1 MTVFLDL
8 SGNEYI
14 AQTNFKVTH
23 GVNGELSISG
33 EIISN
38 DDVLHGIDRGW
49 RLKFKDEYFYITY
62 QKLQDEGR
70 NTSVVFD
77 AVHQFFWDFSKSPVY
92 QKLSSTTSFRNCL
105 EFIFKDSGYRYYVD
119 QTIETASFTKE
130 NFGMKDRLSLFNEL
144 VSSAGVEFNVSG
156 KVVSIYKEVGTNLS
170 TVVRKKLNLNE
181 LSITRNIG
189 ELITC
194 QRGFGKWKDE
204 NDHSK
209 GRLEVE
215 YESPLAKVYGRLEG
229 QPVEDERYSI
239 ASSLLA
245 VLKKNVDSSYSLSI
259 ELSMEDLTSA
269 GYPNAQPHEGDY
281 IMVVDED
288 RGFRERV
295 RIISYT
301 SSYDV
306 RENLIDHQVTCN
318 DIGAVKKQSAG
329 YRSLVN
335 QVKSTDANL
344 ANVQATANKALVSA
358 DGKSTNYYGTNF
370 PVDVPNG
377 TLKKGDLFYQQVGDK
392 TIMHVWNGYEWV
404 ADPVV
409 NELGALEEH
418 VRTEFE
424 KVSAELNQQELDHNQ
439 AVADLLAKAG
449 AAESLAQ
456 EAKNIGNQAKTDA
469 VNAINGALEAKQLAQ
484 AAGGQISQVQLAVDE
499 ANRQILQ
506 RVTKA
511 EINPITQRLSSAE
524 ATILTQAGQ
533 IEQRLTST
541 QVESAITGKGYIT
554 SSALQPYAL
563 STTVQNLV
571 NETADS
577 FSRTISE
584 TKALIPTSIG
594 GRNLIRGSTEMVIGS
609 GTWDSG
615 TFRKSGI
622 GTIKTINVSNSPVP
636 NVTKGIEV
644 EIASA
649 VECGI
654 AQDALFLPKGTYTF
668 SVWVYGPTGANGRID
683 TFNGSGS
690 KSKVFRLTGGW
701 DKITVTN
708 TSTVDETKTI
718 SYIYLQNSPG
728 YPAKMHIVAPKLETG
743 SIPSDYTPAIE
754 DLTTVTAFNSTKD
767 TVDSH
772 TRTIGAVGTSGSI
785 LDNVSQVTQTAA
797 GLVSRVSLITDAQ
810 NLVYDPT
817 RYSKYVARNST
828 SNLQKANYSQYSA
841 MRINHSG
848 LTTDTYSGF
857 KMPLRT
863 STFTAGEKLSIRAVI
878 GIDALPDAGGQIKFE
893 IKNQGTIVAY
903 FWLQPT
909 RTGNDQVFTATTTV
923 NVSTATVDE
932 YGLDVLINRNGNV
945 NITQISI
952 VRGERVPTSFVDS
965 TTSQDLAISTQVS
978 QLADSYAIKTL
989 NAAGD
994 VLSAV
999 NVATGGV
1006 ALQAGQNKLVV
1017 TPQTTF
1023 IQDGTIQS
1031 AMIASLDA
1039 GKIVTGTLDASKANV
1054 INLNASNI
1062 VSGTMTANRIS
1073 GGTLTALNNT
1083 TNFNLQTGWFD
1094 MNAEAVGIR
1103 NLFPNYP
1110 IQYLIFGRGAINS
1123 KEASYTALMSNS
1135 KRAVG
1140 MNDGSAGIQIWN
1152 AMDNTTAVNL
1162 YGDEIVMM
1170 YNANDP
1176 KGIVFNNVNNT
1187 IGNIDNIYLS
1197 GYGNYNLVSLLN
1209 NIYENLRLLHNN
1221 KTTATGY
1228 NYTLFGPK

>member
-119 QTIETASFTKE
+119 QTIDTASFTKE

-144 VSSAGVEFNVSG
+144 ISSAGVEFNVSG

-170 TVVRKKLNLNE
+170 TVVRKNLNLNE

-189 ELITC
+189 EFITY

-281 IMVVDED
+281 IMVVDEEK
-288 RGFRERV
+288 GFRERV
-295 RIISYT
+295 RIVSYT
-301 SSYDV
+301 SSYDA
-306 RENLIDHQVTCN
+306 RENLIEHQVTCN
-318 DIGAVKKQSAG
+318 DIGAVKKQNAG
-329 YRSLVN
+329 YRNLVN

-370 PVDVPNG
+370 PVDVPKG
-377 TLKKGDLFYQQVGDK
+377 TLKEGDLFYQQVGDK

-409 NELGALEEH
+409 NDLGALEEH

-424 KVSAELNQQELDHNQ
+424 KVNAELNQQELDHNQ

-469 VNAINGALEAKQLAQ
+469 VNAINGALEAKKLAQ

-511 EINPITQRLSSAE
+511 EFNPITQRLSSAE

-541 QVESAITGKGYIT
+541 QVHTLVDSKGYQT
-554 SSALQPYAL
+554 ASQ
-563 STTVQNLV
+563 VQSV
-571 NETADS
+571 VTQTAGS
-577 FSRTISE
+577 LTRTISQVE
-584 TKALIPTSIG
+584 AKIPTQIG
-594 GRNLIRGSTEMVIGS
+594 GRNLLLRTDDFHG
-609 GTWDSG
+609 WLRHDANA
-615 TFRKSGI
+615 
-622 GTIKTINVSNSPVP
+622 TISDGGFNGQKTIATANNPLSGYYAR
-636 NVTKGIEV
+636 T
-644 EIASA
+644 
-649 VECGI
+649 
-654 AQDALFLPKGTYTF
+654 DRFLPLEPNTNYTY
-668 SVWVYGPTGANGRID
+668 SCWVFIKKMPTACIIGFNQVALRNLNELPLNKWARISK
-683 TFNGSGS
+683 TFNSGADKTAYTS
-690 KSKVFRLTGGW
+690 NDVFYL
-701 DKITVTN
+701 VA
-708 TSTVDETKTI
+708 
-718 SYIYLQNSPG
+718 SYGEVLFS
-728 YPAKMHIVAPKLETG
+728 APKLELGTVATD
-743 SIPSDYTPAIE
+743 SSPAPE
-754 DLTTVTAFNSTKD
+754 DLVQVVAYNQTKE
-767 TVDSH
+767 TVDAH
-772 TRTIGAVGTSGSI
+772 TRTIGSVGESGSI
-785 LDNVSQVTQTAA
+785 MDNISQVTQTAA

-848 LTTDTYSGF
+848 LTADTYSGF

-878 GIDALPDAGGQIKFE
+878 GIDVLPDSGGHIKFE
-893 IKNQGTIVAY
+893 IKNQGTIIAY

-909 RTGNDQVFTATTTV
+909 RTGNNQVFTATTTV

-952 VRGERVPTSFVDS
+952 VRGDQVPTTFVDS

-1006 ALQAGQNKLVV
+1006 ALLAGQNKLIV

-1062 VSGTMTANRIS
+1062 VSGTMTASRIS
-1073 GGTLTALNNT
+1073 GGALTALNNT
-1083 TNFNLQTGWFD
+1083 TNFNLQTGWID

-1103 NLFPNYP
+1103 NLWPNYP
-1110 IQYLIFGRGAINS
+1110 IQYLIFGRGSINGKS
-1123 KEASYTALMSNS
+1123 SSYTALMSNS
-1135 KRAVG
+1135 KRAIG

-1152 AMDNTTAVNL
+1152 AMDNTTAINL
-1162 YGDEIVMM
+1162 YGDEIAMM
-1170 YNANDP
+1170 YNANDS
-1176 KGIVFNNVNNT
+1176 KGLIFNNVNNT
-1187 IGNIDNIYLS
+1187 IGNVDNIYLS
-1197 GYGNYNLVSLLN
+1197 GYGNHNLVSLFN
-1209 NIYENLRLLHNN
+1209 NIYDNLNLLHNN
-1221 KTTATGY
+1221 KTTEANY
-1228 NYTLFGPK
+1228 SYTLFGPW

>member
-14 AQTNFKVTH
+14 AQTNFKITH

-70 NTSVVFD
+70 NSSVVFD

-105 EFIFKDSGYRYYVD
+105 EFIFQDSGYRYYVD

-144 VSSAGVEFNVSG
+144 VSSVGVEFNVSG

-170 TVVRKKLNLNE
+170 TVVRKNLNLNE

-189 ELITC
+189 EFITY

-281 IMVVDED
+281 IMVVDEEK
-288 RGFRERV
+288 GFRERV
-295 RIISYT
+295 RIVSYT
-301 SSYDV
+301 SSYDA
-306 RENLIDHQVTCN
+306 RENLIEHQVTCN
-318 DIGAVKKQSAG
+318 DIGAVIKQNAG
-329 YRSLVN
+329 YRNLVN

-370 PVDVPNG
+370 PVDVPKG
-377 TLKKGDLFYQQVGDK
+377 TLKEGDLFYQQVGDK

-409 NELGALEEH
+409 NDLGALDEH

-424 KVSAELNQQELDHNQ
+424 KVNAELIKQELDHNQ
-439 AVADLLAKAG
+439 AVTNLLAKAG

-469 VNAINGALEAKQLAQ
+469 VNAINGALEAKQLAT

-511 EINPITQRLSSAE
+511 EFNPITQRLSSAE

-541 QVESAITGKGYIT
+541 QVNNLVDSKGYQT
-554 SSALQPYAL
+554 ASQ
-563 STTVQNLV
+563 VQSV
-571 NETADS
+571 VTQTADS
-577 FSRTISE
+577 LTRTISQVE
-584 TKALIPTSIG
+584 AKIPTEIG
-594 GRNLIRGSTEMVIGS
+594 GANLLINSNFFKFNSHVMTSQTTEALTGRGTYYIGYIVNLKPNTVYTLSAEFATKTEMGS
-609 GTWDSG
+609 FNG
-615 TFRKSGI
+615 FIAKI
-622 GTIKTINVSNSPVP
+622 YNATISTQ
-636 NVTKGIEV
+636 KGSDI
-644 EIASA
+644 
-649 VECGI
+649 
-654 AQDALFLPKGTYTF
+654 TF
-668 SVWVYGPTGANGRID
+668 SGKAIFTTTGNVVRG
-683 TFNGSGS
+683 
-690 KSKVFRLTGGW
+690 
-701 DKITVTN
+701 DKLLIYPSYAIGVN
-708 TSTVDETKTI
+708 YDIRKLQLEEGAVRTSW
-718 SYIYLQNSPG
+718 SP
-728 YPAKMHIVAPKLETG
+728 AP
-743 SIPSDYTPAIE
+743 E
-754 DLTTVTAFNSTKD
+754 DLVQVTAFNQTKE
-767 TVDSH
+767 TVDAH
-772 TRTIGAVGTSGSI
+772 TRTIGSVGESGSI
-785 LDNVSQVTQTAA
+785 MDNISQVTQTAD

-828 SNLQKANYSQYSA
+828 SSIQKANYSQYSA

-848 LTTDTYSGF
+848 LTADMYSGF
-857 KMPLRT
+857 KIPLRT

-878 GIDALPDAGGQIKFE
+878 GIDVLPDSVGQIKFE
-893 IKNQGTIVAY
+893 IKNQGDIIAY

-909 RTGNDQVFTATTTV
+909 KVGNNQVFTATTTV
-923 NVSTATVDE
+923 NVSTASVDE
-932 YGLDVLINRNGNV
+932 YGLDIHINRNGNV

-952 VRGERVPTSFVDS
+952 VRGEQVPTSFVDS

-1006 ALQAGQNKLVV
+1006 ALQAGQNKLIV

-1023 IQDGTIQS
+1023 IQNGTIQS

-1062 VSGTMTANRIS
+1062 VSGTMTASRIS
-1073 GGTLTALNNT
+1073 GGALTALNNT
-1083 TNFNLQTGWFD
+1083 TNFNLQTGWID

-1103 NLFPNYP
+1103 NLWPNYP
-1110 IQYLIFGRGAINS
+1110 IQYLVFGRGAINGKS
-1123 KEASYTALMSNS
+1123 ASYTALMSNS
-1135 KRAVG
+1135 KRAIG
-1140 MNDGSAGIQIWN
+1140 MDDGSAGIQIWN

-1176 KGIVFNNVNNT
+1176 KGIIFNNVNNS
-1187 IGNIDNIYLS
+1187 IGNVDNIYLS
-1197 GYGNYNLVSLLN
+1197 GYGNFNLVSLLN
-1209 NIYENLRLLHNN
+1209 NIYDNLKLLHNN
-1221 KTTATGY
+1221 KTTVTNY
-1228 NYTLFGPK
+1228 SYTLFGPR

>member
-156 KVVSIYKEVGTNLS
+156 KVVFIYKEVGTNLS

-189 ELITC
+189 EFITY

-288 RGFRERV
+288 KGFRERV
-295 RIISYT
+295 RIVSYT

-306 RENLIDHQVTCN
+306 RGILIDHQVTCN
-318 DIGAVKKQSAG
+318 DIGAVKKQNAG
-329 YRSLVN
+329 YRNLVN

-370 PVDVPNG
+370 PVDVPKG
-377 TLKKGDLFYQQVGDK
+377 TLKEGDLFYQQVGDK

-409 NELGALEEH
+409 NDLGALEEH

-424 KVSAELNQQELDHNQ
+424 KVNAELNQQELDHNQ

-511 EINPITQRLSSAE
+511 EFNPITQRLSSAE
-524 ATILTQAGQ
+524 ATILTQAGE

-541 QVESAITGKGYIT
+541 QVNNLVDSKGYQT
-554 SSALQPYAL
+554 ASQ
-563 STTVQNLV
+563 VQSV
-571 NETADS
+571 VTQTADS
-577 FSRTISE
+577 LTRTISQVE
-584 TKALIPTSIG
+584 AKIPNKIGTRNYLEDFDGTRGLWKWGSGNKTANSYTLIDGVHAINMTADTWNVIYMDSQEGTAKAPTSAALVNLKPGTYSFSFDARLLSGSVTIDFINCHAVTSGSRRDYPSAKISITSNSWIRYTINFAIGDKPTNFNFQQALIRAEG
-594 GRNLIRGSTEMVIGS
+594 VGQCELRRFQLEEGS
-609 GTWDSG
+609 
-615 TFRKSGI
+615 
-622 GTIKTINVSNSPVP
+622 
-636 NVTKGIEV
+636 
-644 EIASA
+644 IASDP
-649 VECGI
+649 
-654 AQDALFLPKGTYTF
+654 Q
-668 SVWVYGPTGANGRID
+668 
-683 TFNGSGS
+683 
-690 KSKVFRLTGGW
+690 
-701 DKITVTN
+701 
-708 TSTVDETKTI
+708 
-718 SYIYLQNSPG
+718 
-728 YPAKMHIVAPKLETG
+728 PAP
-743 SIPSDYTPAIE
+743 E
-754 DLTTVTAFNSTKD
+754 DLVQVTAFNQTKE
-767 TVDSH
+767 TVDAH
-772 TRTIGAVGTSGSI
+772 TRTIGSVGESGSI
-785 LDNVSQVTQTAA
+785 MDNISQVTQTAA

-841 MRINHSG
+841 MRINRSG

-863 STFTAGEKLSIRAVI
+863 STFTEGEKLSIRAVI
-878 GIDALPDAGGQIKFE
+878 GIDVLPDSGGHIKFE
-893 IKNQGTIVAY
+893 IKNQGTIIAY

-909 RTGNDQVFTATTTV
+909 RTGNNQVFTATTTV

-952 VRGERVPTSFVDS
+952 VRGDQVPTSFVDS
-965 TTSQDLAISTQVS
+965 TTAQDVAISTQVS

-1006 ALQAGQNKLVV
+1006 ALQAGQNKLIV

-1023 IQDGTIQS
+1023 IQNGTIQS

-1062 VSGTMTANRIS
+1062 VSGTMTASRIS
-1073 GGTLTALNNT
+1073 GGALTALNNT
-1083 TNFNLQTGWFD
+1083 TNFNLQTGWID

-1103 NLFPNYP
+1103 NLWPNYP
-1110 IQYLIFGRGAINS
+1110 IQYLIFGRGSINGKS
-1123 KEASYTALMSNS
+1123 GSYTALMSNS
-1135 KRAVG
+1135 KRAIG
-1140 MNDGSAGIQIWN
+1140 MDDGSAGIQIWN

-1162 YGDEIVMM
+1162 YGDEIAMM
-1170 YNANDP
+1170 YNASDS
-1176 KGIVFNNVNNT
+1176 KGIIFNNVNNT
-1187 IGNIDNIYLS
+1187 IGNVDNIYLS
-1197 GYGNYNLVSLLN
+1197 GYGNHNLVSLFN
-1209 NIYENLRLLHNN
+1209 NIYDNLKLLHNN
-1221 KTTATGY
+1221 KTTETGY
-1228 NYTLFGPK
+1228 SYTLFGPR